1 MKKNLSGQSLFR
13 GLLVTFVIF
22 LWGILIPKK
31 ELQVDS
37 LFCYTRDSYGNK
49 ALMKDDGRVEV
60 EDVFIL
66 EIPLEKKQGEDSL
79 TLTVIMEDE
88 KGRKEVKCIEV
99 IPK

>member
-49 ALMKDDGRVEV
+49 ALMKDDGIVEV

-66 EIPLEKKQGEDSL
+66 EIPLKKKEDSL
-79 TLTVIMEDE
+79 TFTVIMEDE

>member
-49 ALMKDDGRVEV
+49 ALMKDDGIVEV

-66 EIPLEKKQGEDSL
+66 EIPLKKKEDSL
-79 TLTVIMEDE
+79 TFTVIMEDE

-99 IPK
+99 IPR

>member
-49 ALMKDDGRVEV
+49 ALMKDDGIVEV

-66 EIPLEKKQGEDSL
+66 EIPLKMKEDSL
-79 TLTVIMEDE
+79 TFTVIMEDE